1 MNYEKVKVEE
11 SAKNFVEATDKGIDF
26 VMKKGGTVGM
36 LMGMDADT
44 LEAIQI
50 AMKVVSGV
58 KELVLK
64 QAEAMDQ
71 LTDMISD
78 MRKKIDYM
86 DDKMDKLGK
95 KKITE

>member
-26 VMKKGGTVGM
+26 VMKKGVTVGM
-36 LMGMDADT
+36 LMDMDADA

-86 DDKMDKLGK
+86 DYKIDELGEVN
-95 KKITE
+95 ITE